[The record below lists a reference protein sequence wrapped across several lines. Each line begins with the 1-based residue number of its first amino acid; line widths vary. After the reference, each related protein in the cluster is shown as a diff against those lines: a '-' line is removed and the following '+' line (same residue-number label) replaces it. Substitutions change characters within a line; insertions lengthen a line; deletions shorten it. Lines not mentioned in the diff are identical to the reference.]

1 MLGIGVALMLRSLIE
16 RSMIITGSCFFFKD
30 KSDRHSA
37 KEAPRIRGGGLER
50 IECIHGHLDSVL
62 SSQ

>member
-1 MLGIGVALMLRSLIE
+1 MLGIGVALILRSLIE
-16 RSMIITGSCFFFKD
+16 RSEIITGGEFFFK
-30 KSDRHSA
+30 RINLTA
-37 KEAPRIRGGGLER
+37 LAPRIRGGGLER